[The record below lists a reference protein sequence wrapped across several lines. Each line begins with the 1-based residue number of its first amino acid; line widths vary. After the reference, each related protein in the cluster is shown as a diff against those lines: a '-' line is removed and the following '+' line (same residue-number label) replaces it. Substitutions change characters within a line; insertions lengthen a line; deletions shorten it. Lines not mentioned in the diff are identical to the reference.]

1 MNKSSL
7 MKLKKETL
15 VEMLLGQSSRLSDLC
30 GTGSSDEEPKKEQG
44 VVITLNVGLFAEARP
59 VNNKHGKVMKG
70 RAYVG
75 QATFDAKIG
84 EKEGP
89 AFKNISIFRTGDN
102 IGLGDK
108 FMALTDGFKAVVI
121 KGIEKQIKEGRTIV
135 IDR

>member
-15 VEMLLGQSSRLSDLC
+15 VDMILEQNANVSVV
-30 GTGSSDEEPKKEQG
+30 EPAPKEQG